1 MLTTATSTQ
10 KKAMLKLLS
19 ESIAADELNLG
30 VVAVY
35 SSESVNSTAAVNGE
49 VSAVTHLPPPP
60 PPNRDPA
67 YLKTLAEHV
76 EDIGIHETLSDSIIS
91 EFHSLNL
98 TGDRLKTQWLSPTRE
113 SYNYAAVVNHPKQI
127 KEFPAKDG
135 FSLFHLGGCGQI
147 MGGGCNL
154 FPDNMLA
161 WRRFAPPHSLDF
173 FPDIGLLARNNFA
186 HTIQDLL

>member
-1 MLTTATSTQ
+1 METELPEGFVGMLTTATSTQ

-67 YLKTLAEHV
+67 YSNPGRA
-76 EDIGIHETLSDSIIS
+76 
-91 EFHSLNL
+91 
-98 TGDRLKTQWLSPTRE
+98 
-113 SYNYAAVVNHPKQI
+113 
-127 KEFPAKDG
+127 
-135 FSLFHLGGCGQI
+135 C
-147 MGGGCNL
+147 
-154 FPDNMLA
+154 
-161 WRRFAPPHSLDF
+161 
-173 FPDIGLLARNNFA
+173 
-186 HTIQDLL
+186 